1 MKTKILLATILLLT
15 LFSCKSDDESS
26 GTRTIPADQKFLS
39 KVTDDAGATTFSI
52 EYTTDKKIK
61 KIVSDIYQVRYDYD
75 QNGRIVKSYLSLDGA
90 PTIITDFEH
99 DANGNIV
106 GYTQD
111 DVEYVVEK
119 INNKYFFINH
129 NDAYEIEFNAQNEV
143 IKLKTGETQLDF
155 FLVDGK
161 SGPFSNTNKINIYD
175 CISNPFYYFYFSAIN
190 NLTHV
195 PIEEILGGSSPI
207 TFQNEYD
214 EHGFLKR
221 SVLST
226 NVGGEPQVVNLNY
239 QYIKL

>member
-15 LFSCKSDDESS
+15 LFSCKSDDEGS
-26 GTRTIPADQKFLS
+26 GTPTIPADQKFLS
-39 KVTDDAGATTFSI
+39 KVTDDAGVTTFSI

-75 QNGRIVKSYLSLDGA
+75 QNGRIVKSYLSLDDV

-111 DVEYVVEK
+111 DMEYVVEK
-119 INNKYFFINH
+119 INNKYLFINH
-129 NDAYEIEFNAQNEV
+129 NDEFEIEVNAQNEV

-161 SGPFSNTNKINIYD
+161 SGPLSNTNNISIYD
-175 CISNPFYYFYFSAIN
+175 CISNPFFYFYFSALN
-190 NLTHV
+190 NLNHE
-195 PIEEILGGSSPI
+195 PIEEIIGGLGPI
-207 TFQNEYD
+207 TFKNEYD
-214 EHGFLKR
+214 QDGFLKK
-221 SVLST
+221 S
-226 NVGGEPQVVNLNY
+226 VVNYNFSDGPQTNYLNY